1 MLLQMISLLLG
12 YISALARCV
21 YSYDG
26 AAWSVGLSVCQS
38 MTTASPAEMAEPNDV
53 PFDVDSGGPEEPC
66 IRWQST
72 SPYMNGQF

>member
-12 YISALARCV
+12 YISALARCG

-26 AAWSVGLSVCQS
+26 AAWSVGLSTCQS

-53 PFDVDSGGPEEPC
+53 PFGCGLGWA
-66 IRWQST
+66 RGT
-72 SPYMNGQF
+72 MY